1 LTACETALDFDEVV
15 AEGLELELVVEV
27 ELVLEEEGAADAE
40 ADAAGVFV
48 AGGILEVRVTP

>member
-1 LTACETALDFDEVV
+1 MV